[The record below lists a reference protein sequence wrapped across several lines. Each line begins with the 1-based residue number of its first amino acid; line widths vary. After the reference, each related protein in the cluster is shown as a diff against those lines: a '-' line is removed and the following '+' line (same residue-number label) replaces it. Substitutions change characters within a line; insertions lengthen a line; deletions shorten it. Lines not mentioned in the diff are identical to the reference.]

1 MNKINFAIAL
11 ALTFITAVACDKDRV
26 AYDMTEAGR
35 AAMDRLV
42 GEYELVGA
50 EWDGAPV
57 DLNGDGVAS
66 ASIFDE
72 LKEVPDLTDETRIEI
87 DMTVP
92 YRTAV
97 RISLLIEDIY
107 LNTSS
112 AFWNKRVYTPTFT
125 VDSSG
130 NYDLGIDPYYGKIS
144 DDGRCQGYFYK
155 MNVRLEGDD
164 ILYLSG
170 CSVLRDER
178 SGQPVNGTLTYKFK
192 CVSGKGKYAG
202 FLFDK
207 EVVTR

>member
-1 MNKINFAIAL
+1 MNKINFALAL
-11 ALTFITAVACDKDRV
+11 ALTFMAAVACDKNKV
-26 AYDMTEAGR
+26 VYDMTDAAR

-57 DLNGDGVAS
+57 DLNDDGVAS

-72 LKEVPDLTDETRIEI
+72 LKEVPDLTDEIGIEI
-87 DMTVP
+87 DMTAP
-92 YRTAV
+92 YRTSV
-97 RISLLIEDIY
+97 RISLLIEEIY
-107 LNTSS
+107 LNTSI
-112 AFWNKRVYTPTFT
+112 AFWNKSIFTPKFS

-130 NYDLGIDPYYGKIS
+130 NYDLGIDPYYGKVS
-144 DDGRCQGYFYK
+144 DDSRCQGYFYK

-170 CSVLRDER
+170 YTVLRDDR

-192 CVSGKGKYAG
+192 CVSGKGKNEI
-202 FLFDK
+202 K
-207 EVVTR
+207 S

>member
-1 MNKINFAIAL
+1 MNKINFALAL
-11 ALTFITAVACDKDRV
+11 ALTFMAAVACDKNKV
-26 AYDMTEAGR
+26 VYDMTDAAR

-72 LKEVPDLTDETRIEI
+72 LKEVPDLTDEIGIEI
-87 DMTVP
+87 DMAAP
-92 YRTAV
+92 YRTSV
-97 RISLLIEDIY
+97 RISLLIEEIY
-107 LNTSS
+107 LNTSI
-112 AFWNKRVYTPTFT
+112 AFWNKSVFTPKFS

-130 NYDLGIDPYYGKIS
+130 NYDLGIDPYYGKVS

-170 CSVLRDER
+170 YAVLRDDR
-178 SGQPVNGTLTYKFK
+178 SGQPVNGTLVYKFK
-192 CVSGKGKYAG
+192 CVSGKGKNEI
-202 FLFDK
+202 K
-207 EVVTR
+207 S

>member
-1 MNKINFAIAL
+1 MNKINFAISL
-11 ALTFITAVACDKDRV
+11 ALTFMAAVACDKNKV
-26 AYDMTEAGR
+26 EYDMTDAAR

-72 LKEVPDLTDETRIEI
+72 LKEVPDLTDEIGIEI
-87 DMTVP
+87 DMAAP
-92 YRTAV
+92 YRTSV
-97 RISLLIEDIY
+97 RISLLIEEIY
-107 LNTSS
+107 LNTSI
-112 AFWNKRVYTPTFT
+112 AFWNKSVFTPKFS

-130 NYDLGIDPYYGKIS
+130 NYDLGIDPYYGKVS
-144 DDGRCQGYFYK
+144 DDSRCQGYFYK

-170 CSVLRDER
+170 YTVLRDDR
-178 SGQPVNGTLTYKFK
+178 SGQPVNGTLVYKFK
-192 CVSGKGKYAG
+192 CVSGKGKNEI
-202 FLFDK
+202 K
-207 EVVTR
+207 S

>member
-1 MNKINFAIAL
+1 MNKINFALAL
-11 ALTFITAVACDKDRV
+11 ALTFMAAVACDKNKV
-26 AYDMTEAGR
+26 EYDMTDAAR

-72 LKEVPDLTDETRIEI
+72 LKEVPDLTDEIGIEI
-87 DMTVP
+87 DMEAP
-92 YRTAV
+92 YRTSV
-97 RISLLIEDIY
+97 RISLLIEEIY
-107 LNTSS
+107 LNTSI
-112 AFWNKRVYTPTFT
+112 AFWNKSVFTPKFS

-130 NYDLGIDPYYGKIS
+130 NYDLGIDPYYGKVS

-164 ILYLSG
+164 MLYLSG
-170 CSVLRDER
+170 YTVLRDDR

-192 CVSGKGKYAG
+192 CVSGKGK
-202 FLFDK
+202 
-207 EVVTR
+207 VPRPQ

>member
-1 MNKINFAIAL
+1 MNKINFALAL
-11 ALTFITAVACDKDRV
+11 ALTFMAAVACDKNKV
-26 AYDMTEAGR
+26 VYDMTDAAR

-72 LKEVPDLTDETRIEI
+72 LKEVPDLTDEIGIEI
-87 DMTVP
+87 DMAAP
-92 YRTAV
+92 YRTSV
-97 RISLLIEDIY
+97 RISLLIEEIY
-107 LNTSS
+107 LNTSL
-112 AFWNKRVYTPTFT
+112 AFWNKSIFTPKFS

-130 NYDLGIDPYYGKIS
+130 NYDLGIDPYYGKVS
-144 DDGRCQGYFYK
+144 DDDLCQGYFYK

-170 CSVLRDER
+170 YTVLRDDR
-178 SGQPVNGTLTYKFK
+178 SGQPVNGTLVYKFK
-192 CVSGKGKYAG
+192 CVSGKGKNEI
-202 FLFDK
+202 K
-207 EVVTR
+207 S

>member
-1 MNKINFAIAL
+1 MNKINFALAL
-11 ALTFITAVACDKDRV
+11 ALTFMAAVACDKNKV
-26 AYDMTEAGR
+26 VYDMTDAAR

-57 DLNGDGVAS
+57 DLNDDGVAS

-72 LKEVPDLTDETRIEI
+72 LKEVPDMTDEIGIEI
-87 DMTVP
+87 DMTAP
-92 YRTAV
+92 YRTSV
-97 RISLLIEDIY
+97 RISLLIEEIY
-107 LNTSS
+107 LNTSI
-112 AFWNKRVYTPTFT
+112 AFWNKSIFTPKFS

-130 NYDLGIDPYYGKIS
+130 NYDLGIDPYYGKVS
-144 DDGRCQGYFYK
+144 DDSRCQGYFYK

-170 CSVLRDER
+170 YTVLRDDR

-192 CVSGKGKYAG
+192 CVSGKGKNEI
-202 FLFDK
+202 K
-207 EVVTR
+207 S

>member
-1 MNKINFAIAL
+1 MNKINFAFAL
-11 ALTFITAVACDKDRV
+11 ALTFMAAVACDKNKV
-26 AYDMTEAGR
+26 VYDMTDAAR

-66 ASIFDE
+66 VSIFDE
-72 LKEVPDLTDETRIEI
+72 LKEVPDLTDEIGIEI
-87 DMTVP
+87 DMTAP
-92 YRTAV
+92 YRTSV
-97 RISLLIEDIY
+97 RISLLIEEIY
-107 LNTSS
+107 LNTSI
-112 AFWNKRVYTPTFT
+112 AFWNKSIFTPKFS

-130 NYDLGIDPYYGKIS
+130 NYDLGIDPYYGKVS
-144 DDGRCQGYFYK
+144 DDSRCQGYFYK

-170 CSVLRDER
+170 YTVLRDDR

-192 CVSGKGKYAG
+192 CVSGKGKNEI
-202 FLFDK
+202 K
-207 EVVTR
+207 S

>member
-1 MNKINFAIAL
+1 MNKINFALAL
-11 ALTFITAVACDKDRV
+11 ALTLMAAVACDKDKV
-26 AYDMTEAGR
+26 SYDMTEAGR

-170 CSVLRDER
+170 YSVLRDER
-178 SGQPVNGTLTYKFK
+178 SAQPVNGTLTYKFK
-192 CVSGKGKYAG
+192 CVSGKGK
-202 FLFDK
+202 
-207 EVVTR
+207 VPRPQ

>member
-1 MNKINFAIAL
+1 MRKINFAITL
-11 ALTFITAVACDKDRV
+11 ALTLMAAIACDKNKV
-26 AYDMTEAGR
+26 EYDMTDAAR

-72 LKEVPDLTDETRIEI
+72 LKEVPDLIDEIGIEI
-87 DMTVP
+87 DMTAP
-92 YRTAV
+92 YLTSV
-97 RISLLIEDIY
+97 RISLLIEEIY
-107 LNTSS
+107 LNTSI
-112 AFWNKRVYTPTFT
+112 AFWNKSVFTPKFS

-130 NYDLGIDPYYGKIS
+130 NYDLGIDPYYGKVS

-170 CSVLRDER
+170 YTVLRDDR
-178 SGQPVNGTLTYKFK
+178 SGQPVNGTLVYKFK
-192 CVSGKGKYAG
+192 CVNGKGKNEI
-202 FLFDK
+202 K
-207 EVVTR
+207 S

>member
-1 MNKINFAIAL
+1 MNKINFAFAL
-11 ALTFITAVACDKDRV
+11 ALTFMAAVACDKNKV
-26 AYDMTEAGR
+26 VYDMTDAAR

-57 DLNGDGVAS
+57 DLNDDGVAS

-72 LKEVPDLTDETRIEI
+72 LKEVPDLTDETGIEI
-87 DMTVP
+87 DMTAP
-92 YRTAV
+92 YRTSV
-97 RISLLIEDIY
+97 RISLLIEEIY
-107 LNTSS
+107 LNTSI
-112 AFWNKRVYTPTFT
+112 AFWNKSVFTPKFS

-130 NYDLGIDPYYGKIS
+130 NYDLGIDPYYGKVS

-170 CSVLRDER
+170 YTVLRDDR
-178 SGQPVNGTLTYKFK
+178 SGQPVNGTLVYKFK
-192 CVSGKGKYAG
+192 CVNGKGKNEI
-202 FLFDK
+202 K
-207 EVVTR
+207 S

>member
-1 MNKINFAIAL
+1 MNKINFALAL
-11 ALTFITAVACDKDRV
+11 ALTFMAAVACDKNKV
-26 AYDMTEAGR
+26 EYDMTDAAR

-72 LKEVPDLTDETRIEI
+72 LKEVPDLTDEIGIEI
-87 DMTVP
+87 DMTAP
-92 YRTAV
+92 YLTSV
-97 RISLLIEDIY
+97 RISLLIEEIY
-107 LNTSS
+107 LNTSI
-112 AFWNKRVYTPTFT
+112 AFWNKSVYTPKFS

-130 NYDLGIDPYYGKIS
+130 NYDLGIDPYYGKVS

-164 ILYLSG
+164 MLYLSG
-170 CSVLRDER
+170 YTVLRDDR
-178 SGQPVNGTLTYKFK
+178 SGQPVTGTLTYKFK
-192 CVSGKGKYAG
+192 CVSGKGK
-202 FLFDK
+202 
-207 EVVTR
+207 VPRPQ

>member
-1 MNKINFAIAL
+1 MNKIYFALAL
-11 ALTFITAVACDKDRV
+11 ALTFMAAVACDKNKV
-26 AYDMTEAGR
+26 VYDMTDAAR

-57 DLNGDGVAS
+57 DLNDDGVAS

-72 LKEVPDLTDETRIEI
+72 LKEVPDLTDEIGIEI
-87 DMTVP
+87 DMEAP
-92 YRTAV
+92 YRTSV
-97 RISLLIEDIY
+97 RISLLIEEIY
-107 LNTSS
+107 LNTSI
-112 AFWNKRVYTPTFT
+112 AFWNKSVFTPKFS

-130 NYDLGIDPYYGKIS
+130 NYDLGIDPYYGKVS

-170 CSVLRDER
+170 YTVLRDDR
-178 SGQPVNGTLTYKFK
+178 SGQPVNGTLVYKFK
-192 CVSGKGKYAG
+192 CVNGKGKNEI
-202 FLFDK
+202 K
-207 EVVTR
+207 S

>member
-42 GEYELVGA
+42 GEYELIDA
-50 EWDGAPV
+50 EWDGVPV
-57 DLNGDGVAS
+57 DLDGDGVAS
-66 ASIFDE
+66 ASICDE
-72 LKEVPDLTDETRIEI
+72 LKEVPNLTDEIGLEI
-87 DMTVP
+87 DMAAP
-92 YRTAV
+92 YRTSV
-97 RISLLIEDIY
+97 RISLLIEEIY

-112 AFWNKRVYTPTFT
+112 AFWNKSVYTPKFS

-144 DDGRCQGYFYK
+144 DDGRRQGYFYK

-170 CSVLRDER
+170 YSVLRDER

-202 FLFDK
+202 
-207 EVVTR
+207 

>member
-1 MNKINFAIAL
+1 MNKINFALAL
-11 ALTFITAVACDKDRV
+11 ALTFMAAVACDKNKV
-26 AYDMTEAGR
+26 EYDMTDAAR

-57 DLNGDGVAS
+57 DLNRDGVAS

-72 LKEVPDLTDETRIEI
+72 LKEVPDLADEIGIEI
-87 DMTVP
+87 DMTAP
-92 YRTAV
+92 YLTSV
-97 RISLLIEDIY
+97 RISLLIEEIY
-107 LNTSS
+107 LNTSI
-112 AFWNKRVYTPTFT
+112 AFWNKSVFTPKFS

-130 NYDLGIDPYYGKIS
+130 NYDLGIDPYYGKVS

-170 CSVLRDER
+170 YTVLRDDR
-178 SGQPVNGTLTYKFK
+178 SGQPVNGTLTYQFK
-192 CVSGKGKYAG
+192 CVSGKGK
-202 FLFDK
+202 K
-207 EVVTR
+207 

>member
-1 MNKINFAIAL
+1 MNKINFAL
-11 ALTFITAVACDKDRV
+11 ALTLTLMAAVACDKDKV
-26 AYDMTEAGR
+26 SYDMMDAAR

-72 LKEVPDLTDETRIEI
+72 LKEVPDLTDETGIEI

-92 YRTAV
+92 YRTTV

-125 VDSSG
+125 VDLSG
-130 NYDLGIDPYYGKIS
+130 NYDLGIDPNYGKIS

-170 CSVLRDER
+170 YSVLRDER
-178 SGQPVNGTLTYKFK
+178 SAQPVTGTLTYKFK
-192 CVSGKGKYAG
+192 CVSGKGK
-202 FLFDK
+202 
-207 EVVTR
+207 VPRPQ

>member
-1 MNKINFAIAL
+1 MNKINFALAL
-11 ALTFITAVACDKDRV
+11 ALTFMAAVACDKNKV
-26 AYDMTEAGR
+26 VYDMTDAAR

-57 DLNGDGVAS
+57 DLNDDGMAS

-72 LKEVPDLTDETRIEI
+72 LKEVPDLTDEIGIEI
-87 DMTVP
+87 DMTAP
-92 YRTAV
+92 YRTSV
-97 RISLLIEDIY
+97 RISLLIEEIY
-107 LNTSS
+107 LNTSI
-112 AFWNKRVYTPTFT
+112 AFWNKSVFTPKFS

-130 NYDLGIDPYYGKIS
+130 NYDLGIDPYYGKVS

-170 CSVLRDER
+170 YTVLRDDR
-178 SGQPVNGTLTYKFK
+178 SGQPVNGTLVYKFK
-192 CVSGKGKYAG
+192 CVSGKGKNEI
-202 FLFDK
+202 K
-207 EVVTR
+207 S

>member
-1 MNKINFAIAL
+1 MNKIYFALAL
-11 ALTFITAVACDKDRV
+11 ALTFMAAVACDKNKV
-26 AYDMTEAGR
+26 VYDMTDAAR

-57 DLNGDGVAS
+57 DLNDDGVAS

-72 LKEVPDLTDETRIEI
+72 LKEVPDLTDEIGIEI
-87 DMTVP
+87 DMTAP
-92 YRTAV
+92 YRTSV
-97 RISLLIEDIY
+97 RISLLIEEIY
-107 LNTSS
+107 LNTSI
-112 AFWNKRVYTPTFT
+112 AFWNKRVFTPKFS

-130 NYDLGIDPYYGKIS
+130 NYDLGIDPYYGKVS

-170 CSVLRDER
+170 YTVLRDDR
-178 SGQPVNGTLTYKFK
+178 SGQPVNGTLVYKFK
-192 CVSGKGKYAG
+192 CVNGKGKNEI
-202 FLFDK
+202 K
-207 EVVTR
+207 S

>member
-1 MNKINFAIAL
+1 MNKIYFALAL
-11 ALTFITAVACDKDRV
+11 ALTFMAAVACDKNKV
-26 AYDMTEAGR
+26 VYDMTDAAR

-57 DLNGDGVAS
+57 DLNDDGVAS

-72 LKEVPDLTDETRIEI
+72 LKEVPDLTDEIGIEI
-87 DMTVP
+87 DMEAP
-92 YRTAV
+92 YRTSV
-97 RISLLIEDIY
+97 RISLLIEEIY
-107 LNTSS
+107 LNTSI
-112 AFWNKRVYTPTFT
+112 AFWNKSVFTPKFS

-130 NYDLGIDPYYGKIS
+130 NYDLGIDPYYGKVS
-144 DDGRCQGYFYK
+144 DDSRCQGYFYK

-170 CSVLRDER
+170 YTVLRDDR

-192 CVSGKGKYAG
+192 CVSGKGKNEI
-202 FLFDK
+202 K
-207 EVVTR
+207 S

>member
-1 MNKINFAIAL
+1 MNKIYFTLAL
-11 ALTFITAVACDKDRV
+11 ALTFMAAVACDKNKV
-26 AYDMTEAGR
+26 VYDMTDAAR

-72 LKEVPDLTDETRIEI
+72 LKEVPDLTDEIGIEI
-87 DMTVP
+87 DMAAP
-92 YRTAV
+92 YRTSV
-97 RISLLIEDIY
+97 RISLLIEEIY
-107 LNTSS
+107 LNTSI
-112 AFWNKRVYTPTFT
+112 AFWNKSVFTPKFS

-130 NYDLGIDPYYGKIS
+130 NYDLGIDPYYGKVS

-170 CSVLRDER
+170 YTVLRDDR
-178 SGQPVNGTLTYKFK
+178 STQPVTGTLTYKFK
-192 CVSGKGKYAG
+192 CVSGKGK
-202 FLFDK
+202 
-207 EVVTR
+207 VPRPQ

>member
-1 MNKINFAIAL
+1 MRKINFAITL
-11 ALTFITAVACDKDRV
+11 ALTFMAAVACDKNKV
-26 AYDMTEAGR
+26 VYDMTDAAR

-72 LKEVPDLTDETRIEI
+72 LKEVPDLTDEIGIEI
-87 DMTVP
+87 DMEAP
-92 YRTAV
+92 YWTSV
-97 RISLLIEDIY
+97 RISLLIEEIY
-107 LNTSS
+107 LNTSI
-112 AFWNKRVYTPTFT
+112 AFWNKSVFTPKFS

-130 NYDLGIDPYYGKIS
+130 NYDLGIDPYYGKVS

-170 CSVLRDER
+170 YTVLRDDR

-192 CVSGKGKYAG
+192 CVSGKGKNEI
-202 FLFDK
+202 K
-207 EVVTR
+207 S

>member
-1 MNKINFAIAL
+1 MNKINFALAL
-11 ALTFITAVACDKDRV
+11 ALTLMAAIACDKDKV
-26 AYDMTEAGR
+26 SYDMTEAGR

-72 LKEVPDLTDETRIEI
+72 LKEVPDLTDEIGIEI

-92 YRTAV
+92 YRTSV

-112 AFWNKRVYTPTFT
+112 AFWNKRVYTPTFS

-130 NYDLGIDPYYGKIS
+130 NYDLCIDPYYGKIS
-144 DDGRCQGYFYK
+144 DDDRCQGYFYK

-170 CSVLRDER
+170 YSVLRDER
-178 SGQPVNGTLTYKFK
+178 STQPVTGTLTYKFK
-192 CVSGKGKYAG
+192 CVSGKGK
-202 FLFDK
+202 
-207 EVVTR
+207 VPRPQ

>member
-1 MNKINFAIAL
+1 MNKINFAFAL
-11 ALTFITAVACDKDRV
+11 ALTFMAAVACDKNKV
-26 AYDMTEAGR
+26 VYDMTDAAR

-57 DLNGDGVAS
+57 DLNDDGVAS

-72 LKEVPDLTDETRIEI
+72 LKEVPDLTDEIGIEI
-87 DMTVP
+87 DMEAP
-92 YRTAV
+92 YRTSV
-97 RISLLIEDIY
+97 RISLLIEEIY
-107 LNTSS
+107 LNTSI
-112 AFWNKRVYTPTFT
+112 AFWNKSVFTPKFS

-130 NYDLGIDPYYGKIS
+130 NYDLGIDPYYGKVS

-170 CSVLRDER
+170 YTVLRDDR
-178 SGQPVNGTLTYKFK
+178 SGQPVNGTLVYKFK
-192 CVSGKGKYAG
+192 CVNGKGKNEI
-202 FLFDK
+202 K
-207 EVVTR
+207 S

>member
-1 MNKINFAIAL
+1 MNKINFALAL
-11 ALTFITAVACDKDRV
+11 ALTLMAAIACDKDKV
-26 AYDMTEAGR
+26 SYDMTEAGR

-72 LKEVPDLTDETRIEI
+72 LKEVPDLTDEIGIEI
-87 DMTVP
+87 DMAAP
-92 YRTAV
+92 YQATV

-112 AFWNKRVYTPTFT
+112 AFWNKRVYTPKFSM
-125 VDSSG
+125 DSSG
-130 NYDLGIDPYYGKIS
+130 NYDLGIDHYYGKIS
-144 DDGRCQGYFYK
+144 DDARCQGYFYK

-164 ILYLSG
+164 VLYLSG

-178 SGQPVNGTLTYKFK
+178 SAQPVTGTLTYKFK
-192 CVSGKGKYAG
+192 CVSGKGK
-202 FLFDK
+202 
-207 EVVTR
+207 VPRPQ

>member
-1 MNKINFAIAL
+1 MNKINFALAL
-11 ALTFITAVACDKDRV
+11 ALTFMAAVACDKNKV
-26 AYDMTEAGR
+26 EYDMTDAAR

-50 EWDGAPV
+50 DWDGAPV
-57 DLNGDGVAS
+57 DLNRDGVAS

-72 LKEVPDLTDETRIEI
+72 LKEVPDLTDEIGIEI
-87 DMTVP
+87 DMTAP
-92 YRTAV
+92 YLTSV
-97 RISLLIEDIY
+97 RISLLIEEIY
-107 LNTSS
+107 LNTSI
-112 AFWNKRVYTPTFT
+112 AFWNKSVYTPRFS

-130 NYDLGIDPYYGKIS
+130 NYDLGIDPYYGKVS

-170 CSVLRDER
+170 YSVLRDDR

-192 CVSGKGKYAG
+192 CVSGKGK
-202 FLFDK
+202 K
-207 EVVTR
+207 

>member
-1 MNKINFAIAL
+1 MTKINFALAL
-11 ALTFITAVACDKDRV
+11 ALTLMAAIACDKDKV
-26 AYDMTEAGR
+26 SYDMTDAAR

-72 LKEVPDLTDETRIEI
+72 LKEVPDLTDEIGIEI
-87 DMTVP
+87 DMTAP
-92 YRTAV
+92 YWTSV
-97 RISLLIEDIY
+97 RISLLIEEIY
-107 LNTSS
+107 LNTSI
-112 AFWNKRVYTPTFT
+112 AFWNKSVFTPKFS

-130 NYDLGIDPYYGKIS
+130 NYDLGIDPYYGKVS

-164 ILYLSG
+164 ILFLSG
-170 CSVLRDER
+170 YTVLRDDR
-178 SGQPVNGTLTYKFK
+178 SGQPVNGTLVYKFK
-192 CVSGKGKYAG
+192 CVSGKGKNEI
-202 FLFDK
+202 K
-207 EVVTR
+207 S

>member
-1 MNKINFAIAL
+1 MNKINFALAL
-11 ALTFITAVACDKDRV
+11 ALTFMAAVACDKNKV
-26 AYDMTEAGR
+26 EYDMTDAAR

-57 DLNGDGVAS
+57 DLNRDGVAS

-72 LKEVPDLTDETRIEI
+72 LKEVPDLTDEIGIEI
-87 DMTVP
+87 DMTAP
-92 YRTAV
+92 YLTSV
-97 RISLLIEDIY
+97 RISLLIEEIY
-107 LNTSS
+107 LNTSI
-112 AFWNKRVYTPTFT
+112 AFWNKSVFTPKFS

-130 NYDLGIDPYYGKIS
+130 NYDLGIDPYYGKVS

-170 CSVLRDER
+170 YTVLRDDR
-178 SGQPVNGTLTYKFK
+178 SGQPVKGTLTYKFK
-192 CVSGKGKYAG
+192 CVSGKGK
-202 FLFDK
+202 K
-207 EVVTR
+207 

>member
-1 MNKINFAIAL
+1 MNKINFAFAL
-11 ALTFITAVACDKDRV
+11 ALTFMAAVACDKNKV
-26 AYDMTEAGR
+26 VYDMTDAAR

-57 DLNGDGVAS
+57 DLNDDGVAS

-72 LKEVPDLTDETRIEI
+72 LKEVPDLTDEIGIEI
-87 DMTVP
+87 DMTAP
-92 YRTAV
+92 YRTSV
-97 RISLLIEDIY
+97 RISLLIEEIY
-107 LNTSS
+107 LNTSI
-112 AFWNKRVYTPTFT
+112 AFWNKSIFTPKFS

-130 NYDLGIDPYYGKIS
+130 NYDLGLDPYYGKVS

-170 CSVLRDER
+170 YTVLRDDR

-192 CVSGKGKYAG
+192 CVSGKGKNEI
-202 FLFDK
+202 K
-207 EVVTR
+207 S

>member
-1 MNKINFAIAL
+1 MNKINFALAL
-11 ALTFITAVACDKDRV
+11 ALTFMAAVACDKNKV
-26 AYDMTEAGR
+26 EYDMTDAAR

-72 LKEVPDLTDETRIEI
+72 LKEVPDLTDEIGIEI
-87 DMTVP
+87 DMTAP
-92 YRTAV
+92 YLTSV
-97 RISLLIEDIY
+97 RISLLIEEIY
-107 LNTSS
+107 LNTSI
-112 AFWNKRVYTPTFT
+112 AFWNKSVFTPKFS

-170 CSVLRDER
+170 YTVLRDDR
-178 SGQPVNGTLTYKFK
+178 SGRPVNGTLVYKFK
-192 CVSGKGKYAG
+192 CVNGKGKK
-202 FLFDK
+202 LSK
-207 EVVTR
+207 L

>member
-1 MNKINFAIAL
+1 MRKINFAITL
-11 ALTFITAVACDKDRV
+11 ALTLMAAIACDKNKV
-26 AYDMTEAGR
+26 EYDMTDAAR

-72 LKEVPDLTDETRIEI
+72 LKEVPDLTNEIGIEI
-87 DMTVP
+87 DMAAP
-92 YRTAV
+92 YRTSV
-97 RISLLIEDIY
+97 RISLLIEEIY
-107 LNTSS
+107 LNTSI
-112 AFWNKRVYTPTFT
+112 AFWNKSVFTPKFS

-130 NYDLGIDPYYGKIS
+130 NYDLGIDPYYGKVS

-164 ILYLSG
+164 MLYLSG
-170 CSVLRDER
+170 YTVLRDDR
-178 SGQPVNGTLTYKFK
+178 SGQPVNGTLVYKFK
-192 CVSGKGKYAG
+192 CVNGKGKNE
-202 FLFDK
+202 LK
-207 EVVTR
+207 S

>member
-1 MNKINFAIAL
+1 MNKINFALAL
-11 ALTFITAVACDKDRV
+11 ALTFMAAVACDKNKV
-26 AYDMTEAGR
+26 VYDMTDAAR

-72 LKEVPDLTDETRIEI
+72 LKEVPDLTDEIGIEI
-87 DMTVP
+87 DMAAP
-92 YRTAV
+92 YRTSV
-97 RISLLIEDIY
+97 RISLLIEEIY
-107 LNTSS
+107 LNTSI
-112 AFWNKRVYTPTFT
+112 AFWNKSVFTPKFS

-130 NYDLGIDPYYGKIS
+130 NYDLSIDPYYGKVS

-170 CSVLRDER
+170 YTVLRDER
-178 SGQPVNGTLTYKFK
+178 SAQPVTGTLTYKFK
-192 CVSGKGKYAG
+192 CVSGKGK
-202 FLFDK
+202 
-207 EVVTR
+207 VPRPQ